1 MRVKTQDPKYDI
13 EIDASSPETARLV
26 NAATGKPIPDDEP
39 IMIWRAQDKKA
50 VGHIW
55 NYADTCENQPHRMIV
70 EDRAMDFENLLCRV
84 RSMGCDRRLMRDNL
98 GQFHSAWMPL
108 LS

>member
-13 EIDASSPETARLV
+13 EIDASGPETARLV

-55 NYADTCENQPHRMIV
+55 NYADTCDNPTHCRIV
-70 EDRAMDFENLLCRV
+70 EERAADFEAFAAEHPERMKEPDTTPNAEVSGRPSG
-84 RSMGCDRRLMRDNL
+84 RS
-98 GQFHSAWMPL
+98 A
-108 LS
+108 